1 MLTFVSIG
9 NYGRFGN
16 QLFQYCSVYGIAKKR
31 GFEFWVPNNQS
42 LALGEVFD
50 ELKIT
55 KDLEKFRSI
64 DKIFQEPVPGST
76 IFFSQAFDVPD
87 NTNFIGYFQSP
98 KYFSHCEKELKQHL
112 KIKSI
117 FSDVVDK
124 FIDKNAIDGFIHVRR
139 SDYVTSCGGNCHP
152 PVTVDYLKQAM
163 EASMCQKFV
172 VISDDIEWCRTNLNF
187 ADVVFSP
194 FSERHF
200 GYDFALMTR
209 CNAAI
214 ISNSSFSWWGAWLG
228 EKRIVVA
235 PSVWFG
241 PDPSVPKSWQD
252 IYCEGWKVI

>member
-1 MLTFVSIG
+1 MLTFSGIG
-9 NYGRFGN
+9 NCGRFGN
-16 QLFQYCSVYGIAKKR
+16 QLFQYASVYGIAKRR
-31 GFEFWVPNNQS
+31 GFDFSIPCNNNS
-42 LALGEVFD
+42 TLSKVFD
-50 ELKIT
+50 GIREI
-55 KDLEKFRSI
+55 DDPQKFSNIRRT
-64 DKIFQEPVPGST
+64 FVEPSGFATVFVPE
-76 IFFSQAFDVPD
+76 AFDVPD
-87 NTNFIGYFQSP
+87 DTNFWGYFQSP
-98 KYFSHCEKELKQHL
+98 KYFDHCASDLREHL
-112 KIKSI
+112 KIKSQFLETADEFVNTSKI
-117 FSDVVDK
+117 EC
-124 FIDKNAIDGFIHVRR
+124 FIHVRR
-139 SDYVTSCGGNCHP
+139 GDYATIDGGNCHP

-163 EASMCQKFV
+163 EASKCQRFV

-241 PDPSVPKSWQD
+241 PDPSVPKRWQD
-252 IYCEGWKVI
+252 IYCEGWRVI